1 MYTRHTVV
9 TTREL
14 GDLTLVAADRALVG
28 IYFERHWTMPD
39 AATFGAEVDGAA
51 DRVLAEA
58 AGQLRQY
65 LGGERT
71 TFELAYVRAGRR
83 VRGTCLGAAGRDPVR
98 RDDDLRRARRAA
110 RRPNAGPG
118 GWVRPS
124 GAIRSRSSS
133 AAIGSSAATARSR
146 GTPAG

>member
-58 AGQLRQY
+58 AVQLRQY

-71 TFELAYVRAGRR
+71 TFELATSAQGGR

-98 RDDDLRRARRAA
+98 RDDDLRRGRASSA
-110 RRPNAGPG
+110 AERWPG
-118 GWVRPS
+118 GWARPS

-133 AAIGSSAATARSR
+133 AAIGLSAATARSG